1 MKTLYKI
8 SLVVFF
14 ISAGCIPALANTP
27 NTSQDNEAL
36 LLADSSDKQNLH
48 NNKCLQTLNDNDKV
62 IVSVAFHSGAG
73 GFTQLKELI
82 SRKPWGEAAHP
93 ALDEEIKTLIKQQS
107 PFLIATMT
115 KSQALQLEDHR
126 DLIKWIL
133 VQSTE
138 KACA

>member
-1 MKTLYKI
+1 MFANQPNPL
-8 SLVVFF
+8 LNDVV
-14 ISAGCIPALANTP
+14 ILLAN
-27 NTSQDNEAL
+27 
-36 LLADSSDKQNLH
+36 ADDKLNLN

-62 IVSVAFHSGAG
+62 IVSAAFHSGAE

-82 SRKPWGEAAHP
+82 GRKPWGEAAYP
-93 ALDEEIKTLIKQQS
+93 ALDEEIKTLINQES

-115 KSQALQLEDHR
+115 KSQALQLEQHR